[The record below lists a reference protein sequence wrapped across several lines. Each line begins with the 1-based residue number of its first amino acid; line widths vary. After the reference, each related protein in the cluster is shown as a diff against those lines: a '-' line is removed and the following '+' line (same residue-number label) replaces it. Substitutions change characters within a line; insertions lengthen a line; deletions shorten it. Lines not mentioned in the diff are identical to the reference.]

1 MNDKFLIIFGILL
14 FFTAIQDVSAQ
25 VQNEN
30 IRVEDPSFERQNL
43 QTGETITP
51 LGNLTVVIIQALGAI
66 LIALFIIIYAIKK
79 RSKGVTNDKH

>member
-1 MNDKFLIIFGILL
+1 MVLL
-14 FFTAIQDVSAQ
+14 FFSAIQDVSAQ

-30 IRVEDPSFERQNL
+30 IRVEDPSFQRENMR
-43 QTGETITP
+43 TGETITP
-51 LGNLTVVIIQALGAI
+51 LGNLTIVIIQALGAI